1 MKFSNL
7 NRAFF
12 FTAFLIV
19 FSLSLFAQNSKPNF
33 NRTSNYDVRHYIIR
47 VSFDHANRKVFGDTT
62 VTLKPIVANF
72 TQIELDAVGLD
83 FESVKLEPENYNLQF
98 RTANDKVYV
107 SLTKAYTPEDTISVR
122 FKYTTTPKKGVYF
135 VDEKRSENVIL
146 NSAQIW
152 TQGEPDEA
160 RHWIPSF
167 DFPSDKATSEQI
179 VTVKKGETAIGNGA
193 LVEQK
198 ENADNTSTFHYKMNV
213 PHSIYLTSLVVGNY
227 VQIKDK
233 YKEIPLSFYVYPG
246 KEEIVPKAYGGT
258 KEMMRVFE
266 ELTGIAYPYN
276 KYDQTIVASFQ
287 FGGME
292 NISATTMAD
301 QEIFFAELNP
311 RITGD
316 LVSHELA
323 HSWFGNLVTCEN
335 WAELWLNEG
344 FATFMEAAFR
354 EKMYGREDYNWKIS
368 TDARAFLAFEAIGR
382 RKHAL
387 YNELAGDT
395 DKLFDTPAITYNKG
409 GAVLH
414 TLREQIGDAA
424 FWKGVNLYLTEH
436 KFKTVKTADLQQ
448 AMEQGSGKKL
458 DWFFKQWI
466 YSAGHPKLEVSQTY
480 DLKSK
485 TLKLTVNQ
493 TQKLDEI
500 TPAAFVLPMEIE
512 ITTAKE
518 TKVEKIEIKNRTEVF
533 SIKLNTKPTEI
544 VFDKANKI
552 PLKTVK
558 ISELK

>member
-1 MKFSNL
+1 MKFIIIK
-7 NRAFF
+7 RAFF
-12 FTAFLIV
+12 LTALFSV
-19 FSLSLFAQNSKPNF
+19 FSLALFAQNSKPNF
-33 NRTSNYDVRHYIIR
+33 NRTSNFDVQHYIIR
-47 VSFDHANRKVFGDTT
+47 ISFDQANRKVFGDTT
-62 VTLKPIVANF
+62 VQLKPVSANF
-72 TQIELDAVGLD
+72 NQIELDAVGLD
-83 FESVKLEPENYNLQF
+83 FESVKLEPENKDLQF
-98 RTANDKVYV
+98 RTANDKVLVTLDKSY
-107 SLTKAYTPEDTISVR
+107 APENTISVR
-122 FKYTTTPKKGVYF
+122 FRYTTTPKKGVYF
-135 VDEKRSENVIL
+135 VDEKKVENEII

-179 VTVKKGETAIGNGA
+179 VTVKKGETAIGNGE
-193 LVEQK
+193 LLERK
-198 ENADNTSTFHYKMNV
+198 ENADDTTTFHYKMNV

-227 VQIKDK
+227 IQIKDK

-276 KYDQTIVASFQ
+276 KYDQTIVANFQ

-354 EKMYGREDYNWKIS
+354 EKMYGREDYNWKIN
-368 TDARAFLAFEAIGR
+368 TDARAFLAFEAVGR

-387 YNELAGDT
+387 YNTLAADT
-395 DKLFDTPAITYNKG
+395 DKLFDSPAITYNKG

-414 TLREQIGDAA
+414 TLREQIGDQS
-424 FWKGVNLYLTEH
+424 FWKGVNIYLTQH
-436 KFKTVKTADLQQ
+436 KFKNVETADLQK
-448 AMEQGSGKKL
+448 AMEESSGKKL

-466 YSAGHPKLEVSQTY
+466 YGGGHPKLEVSQTY
-480 DLKSK
+480 DAKSK

-493 TQKLDEI
+493 VQKSDEL

-512 ITTAKE
+512 IITAKE
-518 TKVEKIEIKNRTEVF
+518 TKTERIEVKKRTQVF
-533 SIKLNTKPTEI
+533 SIKTNAKPTEI
-544 VFDKANKI
+544 LFDKNEKI

-558 ISELK
+558 IN